1 MAAAL
6 LGLAACNDDAHEDE
20 IGVAVAIGWQ
30 DADDAG
36 TEVDD
41 IRLWMYN
48 ADGSPAGE
56 YHHTDPRDMAGQ
68 LYTPPA
74 GSYLFVTATNLVEPF
89 VIETA
94 AVRSA
99 GTSGSLQFSLSD
111 ADASPDHAHYS
122 VTEVIVN
129 GNGVQTVSMPQ
140 KRILAELT
148 VTITGVPEGT
158 VLTGT
163 VENAASGLFPTVKDA
178 EGSYGTT
185 SETAAEAA
193 LPETLAE
200 GDRLQSVVFR
210 LMPTVNGDTRSRISL
225 RLRLPD
231 GSVNEYTVEAP
242 VMKPAG
248 KYRLDMD
255 FEEMRPHIRL
265 SAHEINGWTEG
276 WTIDGEIPN
285 PTD

>member
-6 LGLAACNDDAHEDE
+6 CCLASCDDEAHEEE

-30 DADDAG
+30 DADDKD

-48 ADGSPAGE
+48 ADGTPAGE
-56 YHHTDPRDMAGQ
+56 YHHTDPRDMAG
-68 LYTPPA
+68 LYTLPA
-74 GSYLFVTATNLVEPF
+74 GNYLFVTATNLVEPF
-89 VIETA
+89 TAETA
-94 AVRSA
+94 TVRSTEIA
-99 GTSGSLQFSLSD
+99 GSLQFSISD
-111 ADASPDHAHYS
+111 SDASPDHAHYS
-122 VTEVIVN
+122 VTEVNVN
-129 GNGVQTVSMPQ
+129 GNGVQTVSMPL

-148 VTITGVPEGT
+148 VTITNVPEGT

-178 EGSYGTT
+178 EGGYGTT
-185 SETAAEAA
+185 SATAAEAA
-193 LPETLAE
+193 LPETTAE
-200 GDRLQSVVFR
+200 GDRLQSAVFR
-210 LMPTVNGDTRSRISL
+210 LMPTVNGDVHSLISL
-225 RLRLPD
+225 RLRLSD
-231 GSVNEYTVEAP
+231 GSVNEYTIEAP

-248 KYRLDMD
+248 KYLFDMD
-255 FEEMRPHIRL
+255 FEEMRPYICL